1 MKKTYIQP
9 CSTSVKINAMQ
20 MLASSP
26 LVVDSS
32 KNAVDD
38 FAYSAEED
46 WEDKGYWEYPQPPN
60 PETNLRPPQGTATR
74 QGP

>member
-9 CSTSVKINAMQ
+9 SSTSVKINAMQ

-26 LVVDSS
+26 IDVDSS
-32 KNAVDD
+32 KHAEDD

-46 WEDKGYWEYPQPPN
+46 WEDKGYWE
-60 PETNLRPPQGTATR
+60 
-74 QGP
+74 

>member
-9 CSTSVKINAMQ
+9 SSTSVKINAMQ

-32 KNAVDD
+32 KNADD
-38 FAYSAEED
+38 PFAYSAEED
-46 WEDKGYWEYPQPPN
+46 WEDKGYWE
-60 PETNLRPPQGTATR
+60 
-74 QGP
+74 

>member
-32 KNAVDD
+32 KYAEDN

-46 WEDKGYWEYPQPPN
+46 WEDKGYWE
-60 PETNLRPPQGTATR
+60 
-74 QGP
+74 

>member
-1 MKKTYIQP
+1 MLILMKKTYIQP

-26 LVVDSS
+26 LVVD
-32 KNAVDD
+32 NNLHAEDD

-46 WEDKGYWEYPQPPN
+46 WEDKGYWE
-60 PETNLRPPQGTATR
+60 
-74 QGP
+74 

>member
-9 CSTSVKINAMQ
+9 SSTSVKINAMQ

-26 LVVDSS
+26 LVVD
-32 KNAVDD
+32 NNLHAEND

-46 WEDKGYWEYPQPPN
+46 WEDKGYWE
-60 PETNLRPPQGTATR
+60 
-74 QGP
+74 